1 MRIKHTPPSLA
12 IALTLILV
20 GAGPAAFAQ
29 FGQSAMAPGG
39 GVVNQAMQGL
49 GTAGLPGWMYYGI
62 NAADRGLGYNGSYM
76 TLGGF
81 IPYGE
86 DDLGGLWAAD
96 LRSHLSV
103 NGGFFSNV
111 GAVRKQFIGGTL
123 LGVGVYWDYDGDLNQ
138 YPVWGQPGTSEF
150 GQFGHVYNQ
159 VGVSGEWLTDY
170 GNLRSNGYI
179 PVGTTANTLGAPG
192 NPFTGNYLLCQN
204 GLDTALGGADLEVG
218 AYIPGLADWA
228 GMISVG
234 GYAYGNARYEWQEGS
249 QIGQAVVPWFG
260 GVYTRLDMTFVENWD
275 FSLQANN
282 DSYFDWTG
290 FARLTYRMG
299 GSRRRNVPD
308 QVEQPMM
315 RNEHIVRGHQTPIV
329 ATNPETGQAWNVIHV
344 DNTATYGG
352 NGTAA
357 APVTT
362 LAAAQAL
369 AIQPYDIVYVHAG
382 TSAVT
387 PYQSLWQFQADN
399 QILVGQGSTLELNT
413 ASCGYRQF
421 FNFPAG
427 SRPVL
432 ESTGTAITLRNGAL
446 VDNFL
451 IRSAPVG
458 IAGDASLT
466 QPVNVNAVAMTGASP
481 GDAGVVLANVPSGR
495 VNLYNMN
502 LTNVDAPLSIDGG
515 AADFEFQG
523 QIANRDSASPSVA
536 VMNTT
541 GGVVNVNTT
550 TNTLATPVARNGV
563 IAAAYS
569 VTDSQSQA
577 AAAIVIDGTTNTTVR
592 VGQAQITEPAGV
604 GVQINGNTGGTIG
617 LRDVAIN
624 QANGDGVVVTSNATT
639 TVSVDGLTI
648 ANPGAAGVTVDG
660 NTANSAVTFTDLL
673 VTDAVNQAFTTQGND
688 ATTSVTI
695 NGFSSLSSVS
705 DALAAFESNDDATL
719 DVQLV
724 SLRSAVDSGTN
735 GAIVLNGASTGTF
748 TITDLF
754 RVANPTPPPAT
765 VPGTEIDDV
774 TNTTGVT
781 LSLPTP

>member
-1 MRIKHTPPSLA
+1 MRTNLKPPLLA
-12 IALTLILV
+12 TALTILLV
-20 GAGPAAFAQ
+20 CVGPAALAQ

-138 YPVWGQPGTSEF
+138 YPVWGQPGTNEF

-159 VGVSGEWLTDY
+159 VGISGEWLTDY

-179 PVGTTANTLGAPG
+179 PVGSTAYTLGAPG
-192 NPFTGNYLLCQN
+192 NPFTGNFLLCQN
-204 GLDTALGGADLEVG
+204 GIDAALGGADLEVG

-234 GYAYGNARYEWQEGS
+234 GYAYGNDRYQWQEGT

-260 GVYTRLDMTFVENWD
+260 GVYTRLDMTFIQNWD

-329 ATNPETGQAWNVIHV
+329 ATNPATGQAWNVIHV
-344 DNTATYGG
+344 DNTATFGG

-357 APVTT
+357 APVQT
-362 LAAAQAL
+362 LATAQGL
-369 AIQPYDIVYVHAG
+369 ATRPYDIVYVHAG
-382 TSAVT
+382 SSAVT
-387 PYQSLWQFQADN
+387 PYESLWQFQADN

-413 ASCGYRQF
+413 STCGYRQF
-421 FNFPAG
+421 FNLPAG
-427 SRPVL
+427 IRPVL
-432 ESTGTAITLRNGAL
+432 DSTGTAITLRNGAI

-466 QPVNVNAVAMTGASP
+466 QPANVNAVAMTGALA
-481 GDAGVVLANVPSGR
+481 GDAGIVLTNVPSGK
-495 VNLYNMN
+495 VNFYNMSI
-502 LTNVDAPLSIDGG
+502 TNVDAPLSIDGG
-515 AADFEFQG
+515 AADVDFQG
-523 QIANRDSASPSVA
+523 QILNRDSAAPSINVA
-536 VMNTT
+536 NTT
-541 GGVVNVNTT
+541 GGTVNVNTT
-550 TNTLATPVARNGV
+550 TNTLETADARNP
-563 IAAAYS
+563 IITAAYS
-569 VTDSQSQA
+569 VTDTQSKA
-577 AAAIVIDGTTNTTVR
+577 TAAIVVENTTDTTVR
-592 VGQAQITEPAGV
+592 VGQAQITEPVAAGAL
-604 GVQINGNTGGTIG
+604 INANTGGTVE
-617 LRDVAIN
+617 LRDIAIN
-624 QANGDGVVVTSNATT
+624 RAGGDGVTVTSNANTS
-639 TVSVDGLTI
+639 VSVDGLTI
-648 ANPGAAGVTVDG
+648 ADPGATGVTVDG
-660 NTANSAVTFTDLL
+660 NTGSSITFTDLL

-688 ATTSVTI
+688 AASSVTI

-705 DALAAFESNDDATL
+705 DALAAFESNDNAAL
-719 DVQLV
+719 DIQLV
-724 SLRSAVDSGTN
+724 SLQSAVDSGLN

-754 RVANPTPPPAT
+754 RVANSTPPPAT
-765 VPGTEIDDV
+765 VPGTEADDV

>member
-1 MRIKHTPPSLA
+1 MRTNLKPPLLA
-12 IALTLILV
+12 TALTLLLV
-20 GAGPAAFAQ
+20 CVGPAALAQ

-138 YPVWGQPGTSEF
+138 YPVWGQPGTNEF

-159 VGVSGEWLTDY
+159 VGISGEWLTDY

-179 PVGTTANTLGAPG
+179 PVGSTAYTLGAPG
-192 NPFTGNYLLCQN
+192 NPFTGNFLLCQN
-204 GLDTALGGADLEVG
+204 GIDAALGGADLEVG

-234 GYAYGNARYEWQEGS
+234 GYAYGNDRYQWQEGT

-260 GVYTRLDMTFVENWD
+260 GVYTRLDMTFIQNWD

-329 ATNPETGQAWNVIHV
+329 ATNPTTGQAWNVIHV
-344 DNTATYGG
+344 DNTATFGG

-357 APVTT
+357 APVQT
-362 LAAAQAL
+362 LATAQGL
-369 AIQPYDIVYVHAG
+369 ATRPYDIVYVHAG
-382 TSAVT
+382 SSAVT
-387 PYQSLWQFQADN
+387 PYESLWQFQADN

-413 ASCGYRQF
+413 STCGYRQF
-421 FNFPAG
+421 FNLPAG
-427 SRPVL
+427 NRPVL
-432 ESTGTAITLRNGAL
+432 DSTGTAITLRNGAI

-466 QPVNVNAVAMTGASP
+466 QPANVNAVAMTGALA
-481 GDAGVVLANVPSGR
+481 GDAGIVLTNVPSGK
-495 VNLYNMN
+495 VNFYNMSI
-502 LTNVDAPLSIDGG
+502 TNVDAPLSINGG
-515 AADFEFQG
+515 AADVDFQG
-523 QIANRDSASPSVA
+523 RILNRDSAAPSINVA
-536 VMNTT
+536 NTT
-541 GGVVNVNTT
+541 GGTVNVNTT
-550 TNTLATPVARNGV
+550 TNTLETADARNP
-563 IAAAYS
+563 IITAAYS
-569 VTDSQSQA
+569 VTDTQSKA
-577 AAAIVIDGTTNTTVR
+577 TAAIVVENTTDTTVR
-592 VGQAQITEPAGV
+592 VGQAQITEPVAAGAL
-604 GVQINGNTGGTIG
+604 INDNTGGTVE
-617 LRDVAIN
+617 LRDIAIN
-624 QANGDGVVVTSNATT
+624 RAGGDGVTVTSNANTS
-639 TVSVDGLTI
+639 VSVDGLTI
-648 ANPGAAGVTVDG
+648 ADPGATGVTVDG
-660 NTANSAVTFTDLL
+660 NTGSSITFTDLL

-688 ATTSVTI
+688 ATSNVTV
-695 NGFSSLSSVS
+695 NGFSGLSSVS
-705 DALAAFESNDDATL
+705 NGLAAFESNDDAQL
-719 DVQLV
+719 DVALV
-724 SLRSAVDSGTN
+724 SLRSAVESGTG

-765 VPGTEIDDV
+765 VPGTEANDV

>member
-1 MRIKHTPPSLA
+1 MRTNLTPPRLA
-12 IALTLILV
+12 AALTILLV
-20 GAGPAAFAQ
+20 SAGPAALAQ

-123 LGVGVYWDYDGDLNQ
+123 LGLGVYWDYDGDLNQ
-138 YPVWGQPGTSEF
+138 YPVWGQPGTNEF

-159 VGVSGEWLTDY
+159 VGISGEWLTDY

-179 PVGTTANTLGAPG
+179 PVGSTAYTLGAPDS
-192 NPFTGNYLLCQN
+192 PFTGNYLLCQT
-204 GLDTALGGADLEVG
+204 GIDSALGGADLEVG
-218 AYIPGLADWA
+218 AYVPGLADWA

-234 GYAYGNARYEWQEGS
+234 GYAYGNDRYQWQEGS

-260 GVYTRLDMTFVENWD
+260 GVYTRLDMTFIQNWD

-329 ATNPETGQAWNVIHV
+329 ATNPATGQAWNVIHV
-344 DNTATYGG
+344 DNTATFGG

-357 APVTT
+357 APVQT
-362 LAAAQAL
+362 LATAQGL
-369 AIQPYDIVYVHAG
+369 ATRPYDIVYVHAG
-382 TSAVT
+382 SSAVT
-387 PYQSLWQFQADN
+387 PYESLWQFQADN

-413 ASCGYRQF
+413 STCGYRQF
-421 FNFPAG
+421 FNLPAG
-427 SRPVL
+427 NRPVL
-432 ESTGTAITLRNGAL
+432 DSTGTAITLSNGAI

-451 IRSAPVG
+451 IRSAPIG

-466 QPVNVNAVAMTGASP
+466 QPANVNAVAMTGALA
-481 GDAGVVLANVPSGR
+481 GDAGIMLTNVPSGK
-495 VNLYNMN
+495 VNFYNMN
-502 LTNVDAPLSIDGG
+502 ITDVDAPFSIDGG
-515 AADFEFQG
+515 AADVDFQG
-523 QIANRDSASPSVA
+523 RIANRDSTSPSIAVA
-536 VMNTT
+536 NTT
-541 GGVVNVNTT
+541 GGVINVNTT
-550 TNTLATPVARNGV
+550 TNTLQTPIARNPI

-569 VTDSQSQA
+569 ITDTESQA
-577 AAAIVIDGTTNTTVR
+577 GAAILVSTTTDTTVR
-592 VGQAQITEPAGV
+592 VGQAQIMQPAAV
-604 GVQINGNTGGTIG
+604 GVQVDGNSGGTIE
-617 LRDVAIN
+617 LRDIVVK
-624 QANGDGVVVTSNATT
+624 QAGTDGMVVSGNSNTR
-639 TVSVDGLTI
+639 VSVDGLTI
-648 ANPGAAGVTVDG
+648 ADPGAAGVTVDG
-660 NTANSAVTFTDLL
+660 NTGSSITFIDLL

-688 ATTSVTI
+688 AASNVTI

-705 DALAAFESNDDATL
+705 NALAAFESNDDASL
-719 DVQLV
+719 NIQLG
-724 SLRSAVDSGTN
+724 SLQSAVESGLN
-735 GAIVLNGASTGTF
+735 GAIVLNGTSPGTF

-754 RVANPTPPPAT
+754 SVANPTPPPAA
-765 VPGTEIDDV
+765 VPGTEADDV
-774 TNTTGVT
+774 TNNTGVT

>member
-1 MRIKHTPPSLA
+1 MRTNLKPPRLA
-12 IALTLILV
+12 AALTLLLV
-20 GAGPAAFAQ
+20 GAGPAALAQ

-138 YPVWGQPGTSEF
+138 YPVWGQPGTNEF

-159 VGVSGEWLTDY
+159 VGISGEWLTDY

-179 PVGTTANTLGAPG
+179 PVGSTAYTLGAPG
-192 NPFTGNYLLCQN
+192 NPFTGNFLLCQN
-204 GLDTALGGADLEVG
+204 GIDAALGGADLEVG

-234 GYAYGNARYEWQEGS
+234 GYAYGNDRYQWQEGS

-260 GVYTRLDMTFVENWD
+260 GVYTRLDMTFIQNWD

-329 ATNPETGQAWNVIHV
+329 ATNPATGQAWNVIHV
-344 DNTATYGG
+344 DNTATFGG

-357 APVTT
+357 APVQT
-362 LAAAQAL
+362 LATAQGL
-369 AIQPYDIVYVHAG
+369 ATRPYDIVYVHAG
-382 TSAVT
+382 SSAVT
-387 PYQSLWQFQADN
+387 PYESLWQFQADN

-413 ASCGYRQF
+413 STCGYRQF
-421 FNFPAG
+421 FNLPAG
-427 SRPVL
+427 IRPVL
-432 ESTGTAITLRNGAL
+432 DSTGTAITLRNGAI

-466 QPVNVNAVAMTGASP
+466 QPANVNAVAMTGALA
-481 GDAGVVLANVPSGR
+481 GDAGIVLTNVPSGK
-495 VNLYNMN
+495 VNFYNMN
-502 LTNVDAPLSIDGG
+502 ITNVDAPLSIDGG
-515 AADFEFQG
+515 AADVDFQG
-523 QIANRDSASPSVA
+523 QILNRDSAAPSINVA
-536 VMNTT
+536 NTT
-541 GGVVNVNTT
+541 GGTVNVNTT
-550 TNTLATPVARNGV
+550 TNTLETADARNP
-563 IAAAYS
+563 IITAAYS
-569 VTDSQSQA
+569 VTDTQSKA
-577 AAAIVIDGTTNTTVR
+577 TAAIVVENTTDTTVR
-592 VGQAQITEPAGV
+592 VGQAQITEPVAAGAL
-604 GVQINGNTGGTIG
+604 INANTGGTVE
-617 LRDVAIN
+617 LRDIAIN
-624 QANGDGVVVTSNATT
+624 RAGGDGVTVTSNANTS
-639 TVSVDGLTI
+639 VSVDGLTI
-648 ANPGAAGVTVDG
+648 ADPGATGVTVDG
-660 NTANSAVTFTDLL
+660 NTGSSITFTDLL

-688 ATTSVTI
+688 AASSVTI

-705 DALAAFESNDDATL
+705 DALAAFESNDNAAL
-719 DVQLV
+719 DIQLV
-724 SLRSAVDSGTN
+724 SLQSAVDSGLN

-754 RVANPTPPPAT
+754 RVANSTPPPAT
-765 VPGTEIDDV
+765 VPGTEADDV